1 VRQARAAARQ
11 CYRLTLFASLAFALA
26 TACATGSHTPE
37 LGAKAPP
44 GATEDNGVDE
54 SRLDHYLDRLR
65 ENADWIGVTLDPSS
79 AALEAETH
87 RYLFQAITMSY
98 PRAFHGDAQFPDW
111 MPSLSNV
118 YAHAAANPDTTY
130 LYTEI
135 DGKGTYRISGTRGTT
150 RFVDIQA
157 GANLQGGGHT
167 TLDLDDFTIAE
178 DGSFSFVWSADRPE
192 GYDGDLALLPREAA
206 YVFLRQVAYD
216 WVNEIDARVA
226 IERLD
231 GPTTR
236 PRMTPEEID
245 ERLLRM
251 TERVAGAKLF
261 PTWLADKKE
270 RGIVNRLELNT
281 YGAMGGVKGQAYYE
295 GLFELGEDEALLV
308 EVPIPS
314 DCGYWSAQLFDDLFV
329 SIDYVHRQSSLN
341 GHTAWVGD
349 SGGAQVIVS
358 ARDPGVQNWLDVSG
372 YARGGFMWRWLRCP
386 RESAPKVTKVPFAA
400 LPDLLAEK
408 TPGFS
413 AADRAEQMS
422 RRRVG
427 AQLRRRW

>member
-1 VRQARAAARQ
+1 MR
-11 CYRLTLFASLAFALA
+11 
-26 TACATGSHTPE
+26 
-37 LGAKAPP
+37 
-44 GATEDNGVDE
+44 E

-65 ENADWIGVTLDPSS
+65 ENADWIDATLDPSS
-79 AALEAETH
+79 TALEAETH

-135 DGKGTYRISGTRGTT
+135 DGAGIYRLSGTRGTT

-157 GANLQGGGHT
+157 GANLRGGGHT
-167 TLDLDDFTIAE
+167 TLDLDEFTIAE
-178 DGSFSFVWSADRPE
+178 DGSFSFVWSAERPD
-192 GYDGDLALLPREAA
+192 GYLGDWAPLQTDAT
-206 YVFLRQVAYD
+206 YVFLRQVATN
-216 WVNEIDARVA
+216 WVNDVDARVA

-231 GPTTR
+231 GPATR
-236 PRMTPEEID
+236 PRMTPAEID

-251 TERVAGAKLF
+251 TGRVASANLF
-261 PTWLADKKE
+261 HSWLADKNA

-281 YGAMGGVKGQAYYE
+281 YGEMGGVNGQAYYE
-295 GLFELGEDEALLV
+295 GLFELGENEALLV

-314 DCGYWSAQLFDDLFV
+314 DCGYWSAQLFDELFV

-341 GHTAWVGD
+341 DDTAWVGD
-349 SGGAQVIVS
+349 SGVAQVVVS

-372 YARGGFMWRWLRCP
+372 YPRGGFMWRWMRCP
-386 RESAPKVTKVPFAA
+386 GESPPAVTRIAFEA
-400 LPDLLAEK
+400 LHDRLAEK
-408 TPGFS
+408 TPAFS
-413 AADRAEQMS
+413 EADRAEQMS